1 VGVEFRERRQ
11 APRIAVAGRL
21 GGRARAILD
30 ARILDISLTGA
41 RIAHL
46 NPLPP
51 GTPCTF
57 ELPPGIG
64 SVLLSARVVRSA
76 VIGSEQTPEKRRLL
90 RYESGLTFVGL
101 TEEQHAALAKALE
114 KLTPGGG
121 LGSGRLF
128 L

>member
-1 VGVEFRERRQ
+1 MGVEFRERRQ

-30 ARILDISLTGA
+30 VRILDLSRTGA
-41 RIAHL
+41 RIEHL
-46 NPLPP
+46 SSLPP

-57 ELPPGIG
+57 ELPPAIG

-76 VIGSEQTPEKRRLL
+76 VIGSEQTPEGRRLL
-90 RYESGLTFVGL
+90 RYESGLAFAGITG
-101 TEEQHAALAKALE
+101 EQQAALEKALE

-121 LGSGRLF
+121 LGEARLF